1 MRHLAQPRV
10 LKLAVIAS
18 LATALACYPRL
29 SLWPNWS
36 APIWYLETMIFFCS
50 MVLWSF
56 VFAWHTLYT
65 QRPVWILKQ
74 ESGPFIAVT
83 LVGIIAAMVFH
94 LFLDPSLRLKVP
106 EEYPVDLE
114 HWFALVL
121 FSLFLSQL
129 FLLFAPFAW
138 LMRLFHNRWV
148 ATCLTVL
155 FGAVLLVI
163 KIQSSPTPI
172 PLPLFAALLAGR
184 IITGFLAVWFY
195 LRGGVILIW
204 WWTLLFEARHLLI
217 LAGNS

>member
-1 MRHLAQPRV
+1 
-10 LKLAVIAS
+10 
-18 LATALACYPRL
+18 
-29 SLWPNWS
+29 
-36 APIWYLETMIFFCS
+36 
-50 MVLWSF
+50 
-56 VFAWHTLYT
+56 
-65 QRPVWILKQ
+65 
-74 ESGPFIAVT
+74 
-83 LVGIIAAMVFH
+83 MVFH
-94 LFLDPSLRLKVP
+94 LFLDPSLRFKVP

-129 FLLFAPFAW
+129 LLLFAPFAW
-138 LMRLFHNRWV
+138 LMRLFHNLWA

-163 KIQSSPTPI
+163 KIQSFSTPI
-172 PLPLFAALLAGR
+172 SPSLFAALLAGR

-204 WWTLLFEARHLLI
+204 WWTLVFEARHLLD